1 MRFEVDIK
9 ELPEQIDTSTYSKF
23 SELHFDSDAFFF
35 FQQFEQLFIRLGE
48 IWRYQAIWVLYN
60 SEYLTEVL

>member
-23 SELHFDSDAFFF
+23 SELHLIVMPFI
-35 FQQFEQLFIRLGE
+35 FQQFDQLLFLVGE
-48 IWRYQAIWVLYN
+48 IWSYQAIWVFI
-60 SEYLTEVL
+60 